1 VDNNGEYNMILHNR
15 KACIKSIK
23 TNPLAQKIKD
33 KQECTLRNCRVKTH
47 YSTEILERNSF

>member
-1 VDNNGEYNMILHNR
+1 MILHNR